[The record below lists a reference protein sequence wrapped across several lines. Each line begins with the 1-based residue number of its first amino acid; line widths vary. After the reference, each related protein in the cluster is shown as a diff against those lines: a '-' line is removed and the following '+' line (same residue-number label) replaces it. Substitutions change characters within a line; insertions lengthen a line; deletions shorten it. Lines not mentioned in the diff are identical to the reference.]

1 MKIQNSTSSAE
12 GQSLGSRANILSNK
26 RRARGFA
33 LGNFWEKGTGFFLDS
48 RGANHDRCRRNQ
60 ARRRHHPRSCEEPLS
75 CSCRWAPSSFP
86 HPEPS
91 ICRHRYKGLS
101 LEPRLS
107 LSFRRRCRS
116 SRCCRRF
123 VVAAIGA
130 TSGVRILCATVT
142 VITEVG
148 TNVSVWLLLKV
159 FHHHWSCPESS
170 WKLPRYMDAGFNRNH
185 SSEVSSPVAGH
196 FPGYMDYQVGMRPQ
210 IPVERKWA
218 LGIQVEE
225 RGVPVEEL
233 LEADE
238 VFCTGTAVVINPV
251 FSVTYWDCDTDF
263 CSLLFTALISWSRG
277 ASIGRHSDDNR
288 PYLKQRH
295 FAVVCYLNNYGKD
308 FNGGLFRFRDGQPMS
323 IMPMAGDVLMYTAD
337 QRNIHSVDEKKEKEK
352 IKLPTEDFISSS
364 TQDASSSG
372 EYETLGSTAASASGL
387 PAIMAAKSMEF
398 SYQELAEATNNFSSD
413 NKIGQGRF
421 AAVYFAELRGQVA
434 NFGLTKLRE
443 VGSFLSLH
451 TRLVG
456 TFGYM
461 PPVGSKCFNQLKVV
475 MGAAPTILL
484 AIKSEENKLQEVMVG
499 LAANVFTFMSSQES
513 SYVFQE
519 AGIIEVELA
528 SILVHIL
535 KKHKYPATKVLRIR
549 RFAIE
554 FAIWMMKDKAE
565 NIDTF
570 KHMGMEKVLE
580 GVLEITSEL
589 ESFNVFSGTVGLNR
603 HNLTIHSL
611 VETAFKLL
619 ENR

>member
-1 MKIQNSTSSAE
+1 
-12 GQSLGSRANILSNK
+12 
-26 RRARGFA
+26 
-33 LGNFWEKGTGFFLDS
+33 
-48 RGANHDRCRRNQ
+48 
-60 ARRRHHPRSCEEPLS
+60 
-75 CSCRWAPSSFP
+75 
-86 HPEPS
+86 
-91 ICRHRYKGLS
+91 
-101 LEPRLS
+101 
-107 LSFRRRCRS
+107 
-116 SRCCRRF
+116 
-123 VVAAIGA
+123 
-130 TSGVRILCATVT
+130 
-142 VITEVG
+142 
-148 TNVSVWLLLKV
+148 
-159 FHHHWSCPESS
+159 
-170 WKLPRYMDAGFNRNH
+170 MDAGFNRNH

-238 VFCTGTAVVINPV
+238 VFCTGTVVVINPV
-251 FSVTYWDCDTDF
+251 FS
-263 CSLLFTALISWSRG
+263 
-277 ASIGRHSDDNR
+277 
-288 PYLKQRH
+288 
-295 FAVVCYLNNYGKD
+295 VVCYLNNYGKD
-308 FNGGLFRFRDGQPMS
+308 FNDGLFRFRDGQPMS
-323 IMPMAGDVLMYTAD
+323 IMPMAGDVLMYTAE
-337 QRNIHSVDEKKEKEK
+337 QRNIHSVDEVYSIVLLSCMPLLTWPCLAKGVAVGISIAGTSGVLPLLICACVRYFQKKEKEK

-421 AAVYFAELRGQVA
+421 AAVYFAELRGQLVKI
-434 NFGLTKLRE
+434 NTKSPQTTKRWWSHEGINMSALKDIRK
-443 VGSFLSLH
+443 SLIILWRFH
-451 TRLVG
+451 LNC
-456 TFGYM
+456 
-461 PPVGSKCFNQLKVV
+461 GSKCFNQLKVV

>member
-12 GQSLGSRANILSNK
+12 GRSLGSKANILSNK
-26 RRARGFA
+26 QRARGSA
-33 LGNFWEKGTGFFLDS
+33 LGNFWEKGTGFFLDMLLKRIENTFVALFEKCSLREEGPGEEEKRGKACPAVTTAAPLQLLPPSELRKVVLPAVECRRRVARERERETDS
-48 RGANHDRCRRNQ
+48 RGATHDRCRRSQ
-60 ARRRHHPRSCEEPLS
+60 ARRHHHPRSCEEPLS
-75 CSCRWAPSSFP
+75 CSCRCAPSSFP

-116 SRCCRRF
+116 SSCCRRF
-123 VVAAIGA
+123 GVAAIGA
-130 TSGVRILCATVT
+130 TSGGSLSSDSLCYCNCHYCCGNQRFCLAAA
-142 VITEVG
+142 EG
-148 TNVSVWLLLKV
+148 LPPSL
-159 FHHHWSCPESS
+159 E
-170 WKLPRYMDAGFNRNH
+170 LPRIIVEAAKIYGCWFQSCNH

-218 LGIQVEE
+218 LGIQTQFMLDQLADLQNRVEE

-233 LEADE
+233 LEANE

-277 ASIGRHSDDNR
+277 ASIGCHSDDNR

-308 FNGGLFRFRDGQPMS
+308 FDGGLFRFQDGQPMS

-398 SYQELAEATNNFSSD
+398 SYQELAEATNNFNSD

-421 AAVYFAELRGQVA
+421 GAVYFAELRGQLKIVKMVVRHLA
-434 NFGLTKLRE
+434 NE
-443 VGSFLSLH
+443 
-451 TRLVG
+451 
-456 TFGYM
+456 
-461 PPVGSKCFNQLKVV
+461 
-475 MGAAPTILL
+475 
-484 AIKSEENKLQEVMVG
+484 
-499 LAANVFTFMSSQES
+499 
-513 SYVFQE
+513 
-519 AGIIEVELA
+519 
-528 SILVHIL
+528 
-535 KKHKYPATKVLRIR
+535 
-549 RFAIE
+549 
-554 FAIWMMKDKAE
+554 
-565 NIDTF
+565 
-570 KHMGMEKVLE
+570 
-580 GVLEITSEL
+580 
-589 ESFNVFSGTVGLNR
+589 
-603 HNLTIHSL
+603 
-611 VETAFKLL
+611 
-619 ENR
+619 

>member
-1 MKIQNSTSSAE
+1 MKV
-12 GQSLGSRANILSNK
+12 L
-26 RRARGFA
+26 
-33 LGNFWEKGTGFFLDS
+33 
-48 RGANHDRCRRNQ
+48 
-60 ARRRHHPRSCEEPLS
+60 
-75 CSCRWAPSSFP
+75 
-86 HPEPS
+86 
-91 ICRHRYKGLS
+91 ICQH
-101 LEPRLS
+101 E
-107 LSFRRRCRS
+107 
-116 SRCCRRF
+116 
-123 VVAAIGA
+123 
-130 TSGVRILCATVT
+130 RILGRVNYLME
-142 VITEVG
+142 I
-148 TNVSVWLLLKV
+148 
-159 FHHHWSCPESS
+159 
-170 WKLPRYMDAGFNRNH
+170 
-185 SSEVSSPVAGH
+185 SSELV
-196 FPGYMDYQVGMRPQ
+196 
-210 IPVERKWA
+210 
-218 LGIQVEE
+218 
-225 RGVPVEEL
+225 
-233 LEADE
+233 LE
-238 VFCTGTAVVINPV
+238 
-251 FSVTYWDCDTDF
+251 
-263 CSLLFTALISWSRG
+263 
-277 ASIGRHSDDNR
+277 
-288 PYLKQRH
+288 
-295 FAVVCYLNNYGKD
+295 
-308 FNGGLFRFRDGQPMS
+308 
-323 IMPMAGDVLMYTAD
+323 
-337 QRNIHSVDEKKEKEK
+337 IH
-352 IKLPTEDFISSS
+352 
-364 TQDASSSG
+364 
-372 EYETLGSTAASASGL
+372 
-387 PAIMAAKSMEF
+387 
-398 SYQELAEATNNFSSD
+398 
-413 NKIGQGRF
+413 
-421 AAVYFAELRGQVA
+421 QVA

>member
-1 MKIQNSTSSAE
+1 MEIAQK
-12 GQSLGSRANILSNK
+12 SLDDVHDVV
-26 RRARGFA
+26 
-33 LGNFWEKGTGFFLDS
+33 LDS
-48 RGANHDRCRRNQ
+48 YSDDYF
-60 ARRRHHPRSCEEPLS
+60 L
-75 CSCRWAPSSFP
+75 F
-86 HPEPS
+86 
-91 ICRHRYKGLS
+91 L
-101 LEPRLS
+101 
-107 LSFRRRCRS
+107 
-116 SRCCRRF
+116 
-123 VVAAIGA
+123 
-130 TSGVRILCATVT
+130 
-142 VITEVG
+142 
-148 TNVSVWLLLKV
+148 
-159 FHHHWSCPESS
+159 
-170 WKLPRYMDAGFNRNH
+170 DAGFNRNH

-263 CSLLFTALISWSRG
+263 CWSRG

-364 TQDASSSG
+364 TQD
-372 EYETLGSTAASASGL
+372 GSTAASASGL

>member
-1 MKIQNSTSSAE
+1 MRERERET
-12 GQSLGSRANILSNK
+12 
-26 RRARGFA
+26 
-33 LGNFWEKGTGFFLDS
+33 DS

-130 TSGVRILCATVT
+130 TSGDLFEKCMEIAQKSLDD
-142 VITEVG
+142 
-148 TNVSVWLLLKV
+148 
-159 FHHHWSCPESS
+159 
-170 WKLPRYMDAGFNRNH
+170 DAGFNRNH

-251 FSVTYWDCDTDF
+251 FSV
-263 CSLLFTALISWSRG
+263 
-277 ASIGRHSDDNR
+277 
-288 PYLKQRH
+288 
-295 FAVVCYLNNYGKD
+295 VCYLNNYGKD

-364 TQDASSSG
+364 TQD
-372 EYETLGSTAASASGL
+372 GSTAASASGL

-413 NKIGQGRF
+413 NKIVGEDQHKKSTKQQRGGGAMKVLICQHERILGR
-421 AAVYFAELRGQVA
+421 VNYLMEISSELVA

>member
-1 MKIQNSTSSAE
+1 
-12 GQSLGSRANILSNK
+12 
-26 RRARGFA
+26 
-33 LGNFWEKGTGFFLDS
+33 
-48 RGANHDRCRRNQ
+48 
-60 ARRRHHPRSCEEPLS
+60 
-75 CSCRWAPSSFP
+75 
-86 HPEPS
+86 
-91 ICRHRYKGLS
+91 
-101 LEPRLS
+101 
-107 LSFRRRCRS
+107 
-116 SRCCRRF
+116 
-123 VVAAIGA
+123 
-130 TSGVRILCATVT
+130 
-142 VITEVG
+142 
-148 TNVSVWLLLKV
+148 
-159 FHHHWSCPESS
+159 
-170 WKLPRYMDAGFNRNH
+170 MDAGFNRNH

-238 VFCTGTAVVINPV
+238 VFCTGTVVVINPV
-251 FSVTYWDCDTDF
+251 FS
-263 CSLLFTALISWSRG
+263 
-277 ASIGRHSDDNR
+277 
-288 PYLKQRH
+288 
-295 FAVVCYLNNYGKD
+295 VVCYLNNYGKD
-308 FNGGLFRFRDGQPMS
+308 FNDGLFRFRDGQPMS
-323 IMPMAGDVLMYTAD
+323 IMPMAGDVLMYTAE
-337 QRNIHSVDEKKEKEK
+337 QRNIHSVDEVYSIVLLSCMPLLTWPCLAKGVAVGISIAGTSGVLPLLICACVRYFQKKEKEK

-421 AAVYFAELRGQVA
+421 AAVYFAELRGQLVKINTKSPQTTKRWWSHEGINMSALKDIRKSLIILWRFHLNCSLSHTVPVYIHRDVKPATILIYKYFREKVA